1 METRPAQPV
10 EMRLRPR
17 RKTFSDNI
25 FPQENYDKMCRRQQ
39 RVIVIELSSSSSS
52 SNHRNDH
59 RCNELRLRHWQ
70 EKHAARSR
78 TAFHVRRS
86 ESCSTAPGQLGL
98 LLAWPGLPGRPMT
111 LSWWQF
117 AVIELEVASRKR
129 CSCSTCGTKMRL
141 HGTTFAQSQ
150 PGGESVCLWGKRNW
164 ILSQLPTNF
173 WPNHCNV
180 IRVTRRDNNRC
191 AVLDTP
197 MPRSRYQPHCYYSS
211 TERGR
216 KWAYCCACLFL
227 AWTCLESW
235 QQYQKERER
244 KTTIKRRYKKTYYV
258 IWERND
264 NDRKIEERKQKKK
277 LKNAAYEWK

>member
-1 METRPAQPV
+1 MEKKTWKPAQHNQ
-10 EMRLRPR
+10 LRWGFDLGAKR
-17 RKTFSDNI
+17 FQTTFSHKKI
-25 FPQENYDKMCRRQQ
+25 MTKCAGG
-39 RVIVIELSSSSSS
+39 SSESSS
-52 SNHRNDH
+52 SNYRHRHRHRIIAMIIAVMSFVCGIGRKSMRQDH
-59 RCNELRLRHWQ
+59 VP
-70 EKHAARSR
+70 R

-216 KWAYCCACLFL
+216 KWAYCGACLFL

-235 QQYQKERER
+235 QQ
-244 KTTIKRRYKKTYYV
+244 
-258 IWERND
+258 
-264 NDRKIEERKQKKK
+264 
-277 LKNAAYEWK
+277 